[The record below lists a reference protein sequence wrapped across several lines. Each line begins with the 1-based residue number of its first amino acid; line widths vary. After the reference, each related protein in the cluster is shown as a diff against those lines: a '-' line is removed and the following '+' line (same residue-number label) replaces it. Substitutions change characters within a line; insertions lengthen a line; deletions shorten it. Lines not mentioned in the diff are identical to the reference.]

1 MSNLVHP
8 LPISEAEVGVTM
20 CVGVIPVD
28 VNERMHAGYYV
39 KGDQQSNYL
48 PLLCAYISHQCQ
60 SGPQK
65 TISTVTTALILDP

>member
-8 LPISEAEVGVTM
+8 LPISESEVGVTM

-28 VNERMHAGYYV
+28 VNERRHVGYYV

-48 PLLCAYISHQCQ
+48 PLLCVYIHINVKV
-60 SGPQK
+60 GHKKP
-65 TISTVTTALILDP
+65 